1 MRRSSGLYRSIST
14 TLVAFSLAVVVA
26 FAALASMVLYSSYE
40 LDAEKS
46 LESQTES
53 VAAAMPAGSQ
63 DAEAFLK
70 TQVAGVIRYTYI
82 AVDGT
87 VLYDSST
94 DEPLENHAGRPEVQS
109 AQASGEAVSSRY
121 SQTLKT
127 DLLYAAIR
135 LDDGSTLRLSQQ
147 RHSLFSFIGGV
158 AVPLAALI
166 VAVVA
171 ADLLIARILTRRI
184 MRPIN
189 AIDVANPHGSD
200 VYDEV
205 TPLLT
210 HIDDQR
216 ECLQE
221 QNRQL
226 ADAENMR
233 REFSSNVSH
242 EMKTPLTVISGY
254 AELLMN
260 DMVKPE
266 DRQRIAGLIYDE
278 AQEMR
283 SLIDDVLVV
292 SRLDEPSGMSV
303 AQEVIELH
311 DVARIVV
318 GRLDAFAQDHQVKV
332 SIVGESAMIWGSETL
347 CEQMLYNLVENGV
360 RYNHPG
366 GRVVV
371 TTRIDGCGRPQ
382 ALVSD
387 DGMGIPKEAQIKVF
401 ERFFR
406 VDTSRSKQ
414 TGGTGLGL
422 AIVKHAV
429 QNQGGTVEVHSTLG
443 RGTVFEL
450 TFPTIADRKAAL
462 DHLGQ
467 KPDEM

>member
-1 MRRSSGLYRSIST
+1 MKRSGSLYRSIST
-14 TLVAFSLAVVVA
+14 TLVVFSLAVVMA
-26 FAALASMVLYSSYE
+26 FAALASMMLYSSYE

-53 VAAAMPAGSQ
+53 VAAALPADHQ
-63 DAEAFLK
+63 DAKAFLQ
-70 TQVAGVIRYTYI
+70 TQVAGIIRYTFI
-82 AVDGT
+82 ASDGT

-94 DEPLENHAGRPEVQS
+94 DEPLENHANRPEVLS
-109 AQASGEAVSSRY
+109 AQTSGEAVSSRY

-127 DLLYAAIR
+127 DRLYAAIK
-135 LDDGSTLRLSQQ
+135 LADGSTLRLSQQ
-147 RHSLFSFIGGV
+147 RHSFFSFIGGV

-171 ADLLIARILTRRI
+171 ADLLIARVLTRRI

-189 AIDVANPHGSD
+189 AIDVADPHASN

-233 REFSSNVSH
+233 REFSANVSH

-260 DMVKPE
+260 NMVKPE

-292 SRLDEPSGMSV
+292 SRLDEPSASPV
-303 AQEVIELH
+303 ALMPIELH
-311 DVARIVV
+311 DVARIVA
-318 GRLDAFAQDHQVKV
+318 GRLGTFAGDHQVSVKV
-332 SIVGESAMIWGSETL
+332 VGESAVMLGSETL
-347 CEQMLYNLVENGV
+347 CEQMLYNLVENGI

-366 GRVVV
+366 GRVII
-371 TTRIDGCGRPQ
+371 TTRLDAKNRPQ
-382 ALVSD
+382 VLVSD
-387 DGMGIPKEAQIKVF
+387 DGVGVPKDLQIKIF
-401 ERFFR
+401 ERFYR
-406 VDTSRSKQ
+406 VDSSRSKQ

-429 QNQGGTVEVHSTLG
+429 QNQGGTIEVHSNEG
-443 RGTVFEL
+443 RGTIFEL
-450 TFPTIADRKAAL
+450 TFPTTADRQAAL
-462 DHLGQ
+462 EHLRQ